1 MAIPSLS
8 LEGKVAAITGGRMGV
23 GKATA
28 LMFAEAGADV
38 AICDIVADD
47 GKMDAVIEEI
57 KKMGRRCLAVQT
69 DVSVKAQVGDFFKKT
84 VDELGT
90 VDILVNNVGV
100 ASGKPGGITMIEEEE
115 LDRMMRINLYSV
127 YFCCQEAAKIM
138 VEKKKGNIINL
149 ASQAAFKSFP
159 GGSVY
164 CVAKAGVVMLTRVLA
179 HELGGFNIRINA
191 IAPSVITTEFMS
203 PIIKIDWNDPKVRET
218 ASKGLPL
225 GRVSDAEEIAGVALF
240 LASDLSS
247 YMTGDTV
254 YVDGGALA

>member
-1 MAIPSLS
+1 MALPSLS
-8 LEGKVAAITGGRMGV
+8 LEGKVAAITGGKMGV
-23 GKATA
+23 GKASA
-28 LMFAEAGADV
+28 LMFAEAGADI
-38 AICDIVADD
+38 AICDIVTDD
-47 GKMDAVIEEI
+47 GQMDAVADDIRQ
-57 KKMGRRCLAVQT
+57 MGRRCLTSKT
-69 DVSVKAQVGDFFKKT
+69 DVSVKAEVDDFFKKT
-84 VDELGT
+84 VDEYGT
-90 VDILVNNVGV
+90 VDILINNVGV
-100 ASGKPGGITMIEEEE
+100 ASGKPGFITMIEEEE

-138 VEKKKGNIINL
+138 TQKQTGNIINL

-159 GGSVY
+159 GGSAY

-179 HELGGFNIRINA
+179 HELGGSNIRVNA

-203 PIIKIDWNDPKVRET
+203 PLIKLDWNNEDVRKSAAE
-218 ASKGLPL
+218 GLPL

-240 LASDLSS
+240 LASDISS

>member
-1 MAIPSLS
+1 MTIPSLS
-8 LEGKVAAITGGRMGV
+8 LEGKVAVVTGGRMGV

-38 AICDIVADD
+38 AICDIEADD
-47 GKMDAVIEEI
+47 GKMDEVVEGI
-57 KKMGRRCLAVQT
+57 KKIGRRSLGVRT
-69 DVSVKAQVGDFFKKT
+69 DVSVKAQVDDFFKKV
-84 VDELGT
+84 VDDLGT

-100 ASGKPGGITMIEEEE
+100 ASGKPGGITAIEEDE
-115 LDRMMRINLYSV
+115 LDKMMRINLYSV

-138 VEKKKGNIINL
+138 TEKKQGNIINL
-149 ASQAAFKSFP
+149 ASQAAFKSFA

-179 HELGGFNIRINA
+179 HELGGFHIRMNA

-203 PIIKIDWNDPKVRET
+203 PIMKIDWNDPNVREM
-218 ASKGLPL
+218 AAKGLPL
-225 GRVSDAEEIAGVALF
+225 GRVSDADEIASVALF